1 MLHQIMPFKIAIY
14 PGAVHLRYFSGEFEK
29 LPQVL
34 LNVRVGEREALQ
46 RAAKCRAQIT
56 IRKPEEIE

>member
-1 MLHQIMPFKIAIY
+1 MQKACRVLHQIMPFKIAIY

-34 LNVRVGEREALQ
+34 
-46 RAAKCRAQIT
+46 T
-56 IRKPEEIE
+56 